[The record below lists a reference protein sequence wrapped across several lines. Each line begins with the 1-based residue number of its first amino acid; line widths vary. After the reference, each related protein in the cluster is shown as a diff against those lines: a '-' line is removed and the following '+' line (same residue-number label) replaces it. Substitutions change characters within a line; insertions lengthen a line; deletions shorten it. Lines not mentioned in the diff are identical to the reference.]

1 MGAVGA
7 CDALA
12 TRGRGGWGRPASG
25 RPTGKGLELEA
36 RDFKLWGE
44 VRAGESSERFDMK

>member
-1 MGAVGA
+1 MLVMLWPREEG
-7 CDALA
+7 
-12 TRGRGGWGRPASG
+12 GGWGRPASG